1 MKIGFIGLGNIGAP
15 MARQVLDAGHELTV
29 HNRTRAKAEPFEV
42 LGARIAESPAEVA
55 EASEI
60 VFTCLLLPEQ
70 VEAVYLGPGG
80 VLSAANENHI
90 FCDTSTVD
98 PVTTRRVAE
107 MVGEKGVPYF
117 DAPVSGGPMG
127 AEKGAL
133 SVMVGG
139 PEEAF
144 ERLRPA
150 LETFGDPDKIIHLG
164 PAGAGSTAKVC
175 NQMIVGVTHALVG
188 EVMVLGKKA
197 GMDPEDLFTVMMNS
211 SGQSNS
217 LNRMYTNFIRS
228 RDFSAKFV
236 MPGIVKDLECGIA
249 TAKSLGAR
257 TLLAVVA
264 QQLYNEAIGLG
275 HGDKDAAA
283 VMLPMEAIA
292 GVEVRKD

>member
-15 MARQVLDAGHELTV
+15 MAEQVVKAGHELTV
-29 HNRTRAKAEPFEV
+29 HNRTRAKAEPFEA
-42 LGARIAESPAEVA
+42 LGAAIAETPAEVA
-55 EASEI
+55 EKSEI

-70 VEAVYLGPGG
+70 VEAVYLGPDG
-80 VLSAANENHI
+80 VLSAGNDTHI

-107 MVGEKGVPYF
+107 VVGEKGIPYF

-150 LETFGDPDKIIHLG
+150 LETFGDPEKVLYLG
-164 PAGAGSTAKVC
+164 PVGAGSTAKVC
-175 NQMIVGVTHALVG
+175 NQMIVGVNHALIG

-197 GMDPEDLFTVMMNS
+197 GMNPEALFKVMMNS

-217 LNRMYTNFIRS
+217 LNRMYTNFIRP

-249 TAKSLGAR
+249 TAKALGVR
-257 TLLAVVA
+257 TMLAVVA
-264 QQLYNEAIGLG
+264 QQLYNEAIGRG
-275 HGDKDAAA
+275 HGEKDAAA
-283 VMLPMEAIA
+283 VMLPMEEIA
-292 GVEVRKD
+292 GVEVKED